1 MLTQTDKARDLAARF
16 GGSGA
21 EGGEFAPGGVR
32 VSEIAE
38 RYGSPFYLY
47 DAGMISERVQRVQ
60 DALGTEVAY
69 SLKANPNLS
78 LIHI

>member
-1 MLTQTDKARDLAARF
+1 MLTQTDKANDLAARF

-21 EGGEFAPGGVR
+21 EGGEFAPGGVP

-47 DAGMISERVQRVQ
+47 HADMISDRVRRVR
-60 DALGTEVAY
+60 
-69 SLKANPNLS
+69 
-78 LIHI
+78 